1 MNHQPSLSAIATKAT
16 NAVTLRTTRVS
27 REDANLFSS
36 VVLKDATHET
46 IPDQIRA
53 ALKQRKARVIDLFRQ
68 LDDDE
73 SGLISAAEFVK
84 AMHELGMKHAPPE
97 ALTAIS

>member
-1 MNHQPSLSAIATKAT
+1 MQHLTDQN
-16 NAVTLRTTRVS
+16 
-27 REDANLFSS
+27 
-36 VVLKDATHET
+36 
-46 IPDQIRA
+46 IPHQIRA

-97 ALTAIS
+97 ALTAIFSSFDPDNSGSIDDKEDSGEVRGTSPSASLAASNF